1 MEADGFTAGLAVDS
15 EIFLNDQD
23 TLKVGSE
30 IQYYQLDDTWDSN
43 SGTGMMTGNDFLN
56 INNGKR
62 NRFDVY
68 GQLDSLWT
76 ENWITSIGARLGIV
90 QTDADDVHG
99 YNQTNMMML
108 KSTDRFR
115 LPLTHPRRNRQMRIS
130 ISACSR
136 DTTWRKTA
144 LLNWVTR

>member
-1 MEADGFTAGLAVDS
+1 MPMEADGFTAGLAVDS

-43 SGTGMMTGNDFLN
+43 PGSGMMTGSDFLN

-68 GQLDSLWT
+68 GQIDSL
-76 ENWITSIGARLGIV
+76 
-90 QTDADDVHG
+90 
-99 YNQTNMMML
+99 M
-108 KSTDRFR
+108 DRKLDYLYR
-115 LPLTHPRRNRQMRIS
+115 CSLRYCANRCR
-130 ISACSR
+130 
-136 DTTWRKTA
+136 
-144 LLNWVTR
+144 